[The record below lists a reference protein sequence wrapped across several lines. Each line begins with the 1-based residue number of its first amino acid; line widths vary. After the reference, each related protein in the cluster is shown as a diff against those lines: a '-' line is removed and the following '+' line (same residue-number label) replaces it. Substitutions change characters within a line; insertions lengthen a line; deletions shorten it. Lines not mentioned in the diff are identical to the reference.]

1 MPTVSVKLPESTK
14 QRIDRLAASKGTS
27 PHALMVGAIE
37 AELDRQE
44 KHDSFVQDA
53 LRSLEETKATG
64 KAYEGDDVLAYLQA
78 RARGETAKRPKLK
91 SVKSML
97 KSGR

>member
-14 QRIDRLAASKGTS
+14 ERIDRLAASKGTS

-78 RARGETAKRPKLK
+78 RARGEKAKSPKLK